1 MGVSTEAIGAVMS
14 KAAPNRMKPGG
25 AALPSP
31 GRVIMVIHPETGVR
45 TSTCTGLLVL
55 SGSDRTISPAS
66 ASVVI
71 AANTAVSRSGE
82 GSTGDVATLSA
93 ILSGPWPSV

>member
-14 KAAPNRMKPGG
+14 KAAPNRMKAPEEPPCLHQGG
-25 AALPSP
+25 
-31 GRVIMVIHPETGVR
+31 VIMVIHPETGVR

-66 ASVVI
+66 P
-71 AANTAVSRSGE
+71 R
-82 GSTGDVATLSA
+82 
-93 ILSGPWPSV
+93 W